1 LFDIVLRMDG
11 LDGFA
16 AEWTEAAQTT
26 VGDVAV
32 RILPLARIV
41 VSKRA
46 AARPKDQLV
55 IPVLEDVLA
64 LRAARTDND
73 TGE

>member
-1 LFDIVLRMDG
+1 M
-11 LDGFA
+11 
-16 AEWTEAAQTT
+16 T
-26 VGDVAV
+26 VGNVAARV
-32 RILPLARIV
+32 LPLARIL

-64 LRAARTDND
+64 LRAAGPGTDIA
-73 TGE
+73 E